1 MTTTPPPGSPEA
13 IALLCTCP
21 VMDNQYG
28 RGYRY
33 VASAKT
39 RLYVINAD
47 CPLHGSA
54 REAVSP
60 DGEKDED
67 G

>member
-1 MTTTPPPGSPEA
+1 MTTPPPGSAEA

-33 VASAKT
+33 IASAKT
-39 RLYVINAD
+39 RLYVIMAD
-47 CPLHGSA
+47 CPLHGHPD
-54 REAVSP
+54 AV
-60 DGEKDED
+60 DEETQGKDALT
-67 G
+67 

>member
-1 MTTTPPPGSPEA
+1 MTDNNPVVPPPGSA
-13 IALLCTCP
+13 KAVALLCTCP

-33 VASAKT
+33 VESAKT

-54 REAVSP
+54 ARK
-60 DGEKDED
+60 DGDT
-67 G
+67 

>member
-1 MTTTPPPGSPEA
+1 MSDNKPVVPPPGSA
-13 IALLCTCP
+13 KAVTLLCTCP

-33 VASAKT
+33 VEAAKV
-39 RLYVINAD
+39 RMYVVNAD

-54 REAVSP
+54 AHTHKEGTP
-60 DGEKDED
+60 
-67 G
+67 

>member
-1 MTTTPPPGSPEA
+1 MTTNTPPPGSPEA
-13 IALLCTCP
+13 VALLCTCP

-33 VASAKT
+33 VQGHPVW
-39 RLYVINAD
+39 YVIMAD
-47 CPLHGSA
+47 CPLHGLA
-54 REAVSP
+54 REVVSP

>member
-1 MTTTPPPGSPEA
+1 MSNTPPPGSPEA
-13 IALLCTCP
+13 QAQHCTCP

-33 VASAKT
+33 VESAKT

-47 CPLHGSA
+47 CPLHGSV

-60 DGEKDED
+60 DGENKEVP
-67 G
+67 